1 LTRAETP
8 PLDRRT
14 RIDRMRVRAWALQVL
29 YAWEAQSPRGSVV
42 DAMDAVLRNRSVAPK
57 RIPLLIKHLKA
68 VADNLDTI
76 DGAVRAASENW
87 RLERLSSVDRSIL
100 RLSVAELLYLPE
112 TPPKVAIQEA
122 IRLAG
127 QYGGKDSPRF
137 VNGVLD
143 AIYATHVRGSSH
155 A

>member
-1 LTRAETP
+1 MRA
-8 PLDRRT
+8 
-14 RIDRMRVRAWALQVL
+14 RAWALQVL
-29 YAWEAQSPRGSVV
+29 YAWEAQAPRGSII
-42 DAMDAVLRNRSVAPK
+42 DAMDAVLRNRSVSPE
-57 RIPLLIKHLKA
+57 RIPFLIRHLRA
-68 VADNLDTI
+68 VADNLDAI
-76 DGAVRAASENW
+76 DDAIREASENW

-100 RLSVAELLYLPE
+100 RVAVAELLHLSE

-122 IRLAG
+122 IRLSG

-143 AIYATHVRGSSH
+143 AIYAKHVRGASN